1 MSLDR
6 YQAMDV
12 FCHVVAL
19 GSFTQAAAALHLP
32 KGRVTTMVQA
42 LEAHLGVRLLM
53 RTTRRISLT
62 DDGALY
68 HQRAVAM
75 LQEMQEL

>member
-19 GSFTQAAAALHLP
+19 GSFTRAAAALHLP

-62 DDGALY
+62 DDGALC